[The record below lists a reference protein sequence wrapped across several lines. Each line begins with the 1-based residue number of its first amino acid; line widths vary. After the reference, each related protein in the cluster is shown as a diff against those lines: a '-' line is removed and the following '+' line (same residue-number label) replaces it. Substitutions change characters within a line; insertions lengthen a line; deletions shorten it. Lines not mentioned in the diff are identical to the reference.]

1 MIFYITVANGCAT
14 LQIDVPEAIDTTP
27 FDFPLYKSTFMRF
40 TYAYFNPPST
50 PSEPWYNCGVLNYK
64 LLDADTLAP
73 IDENVFW
80 LDLSSS

>member
-40 TYAYFNPPST
+40 T
-50 PSEPWYNCGVLNYK
+50 
-64 LLDADTLAP
+64 
-73 IDENVFW
+73 
-80 LDLSSS
+80 